1 MCRNLFVYFII
12 YLCACTRM
20 HVLHVVCMCVH
31 SPGAFS
37 YALLCVSVHGILMCM
52 CAGEVRL
59 ANSPREYLI
68 VSHFRGSKEDTELQV
83 EDAYAHMHTCM
94 HTTTMHN
101 HFTQSPY
108 TTTTNLHKH
117 THTYTY
123 AYSHLNTAC
132 SCGDKSREGVRH
144 GNRHEDLHR

>member
-1 MCRNLFVYFII
+1 MYFII

-68 VSHFRGSKEDTELQV
+68 VSHFRGSKEDTELQIGGEV
-83 EDAYAHMHTCM
+83 WCKLVTRIREENSEAPGDL
-94 HTTTMHN
+94 
-101 HFTQSPY
+101 QPRKKR
-108 TTTTNLHKH
+108 LVDLPP
-117 THTYTY
+117 HTY
-123 AYSHLNTAC
+123 
-132 SCGDKSREGVRH
+132 V
-144 GNRHEDLHR
+144 